1 MRTMKRHQLLIQNQN
16 IHFLEC
22 GEGERVVLFH
32 CSGSQSGQWSNFMRE
47 QNQFHCIA
55 PDLAWYGEN
64 ALGPNPKTA
73 NEIDHKIVETFI
85 DRFAPCHLI
94 GHSYGAAL
102 LLEALQKNRNS
113 ILSATFI
120 EPVSFHLLRDHDS
133 SFREIDLLVQM
144 LLEYLNDG
152 QRVLASKKF
161 INYWSFPYA
170 WEFLDHRLRE
180 YMIQRIDKITY
191 EFLPMYH
198 KSGELLFDNVTYPV
212 FLMEGQW
219 TKRPIKNIMKRL
231 SDYFMVGT
239 QIIPMAG
246 HLAPIGR
253 YKTVD
258 RMLMQNLSQFNAGNS
273 FDIGQ
278 LNLR

>member
-1 MRTMKRHQLLIQNQN
+1 MQRHQTLIQNQE

-22 GEGERVVLFH
+22 GEGEKVLLFH
-32 CSGSQSGQWSNFMRE
+32 CSGSEACEWSTFMRE
-47 QNQFHCIA
+47 QNLFHSIA

-64 ALGPNPKTA
+64 ALSPNAKAAT
-73 NEIDHKIVETFI
+73 ELDYKIVETFI
-85 DRFAPCHLI
+85 ERYSPCHVI
-94 GHSYGAAL
+94 GHSYGGAL
-102 LLEALQKNRNS
+102 LLEALQKTS
-113 ILSATFI
+113 KPILSATFI
-120 EPVSFHLLRDHDS
+120 EPVSFQLIRNLNS
-133 SFREIDLLVQM
+133 SFKEIDELVQT
-144 LLEYLNDG
+144 LLEFLKDG

-191 EFLPMYH
+191 EFLPMYN
-198 KSGELLFDNVTYPV
+198 KSSELTFSNVTYPV

-219 TKRPIKNIMKRL
+219 TKRPTKNIMKRL
-231 SDYFMVGT
+231 SDYFMSES

-246 HLAPIGR
+246 HLAPITKCR
-253 YKTVD
+253 YVSK
-258 RMLMQNLSQFNAGNS
+258 LIMQNLSQFSPRTS